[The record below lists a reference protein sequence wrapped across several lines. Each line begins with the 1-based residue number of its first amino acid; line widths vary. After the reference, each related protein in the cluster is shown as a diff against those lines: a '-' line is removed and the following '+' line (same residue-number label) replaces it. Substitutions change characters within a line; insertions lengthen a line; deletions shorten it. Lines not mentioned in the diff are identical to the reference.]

1 MLSAAP
7 STRGTSPSMR
17 ALSPSTM
24 SWWTKDATGGD
35 PRAVEPWATTSA
47 MTSGRDARIERGGG
61 AVEARTRLD
70 AGGVDGAR
78 RRRRGQGSTEAGGI
92 AWCAS

>member
-61 AVEARTRLD
+61 RWKRGRGSTQAAWTVLD
-70 AGGVDGAR
+70 GGGVDKAR
-78 RRRRGQGSTEAGGI
+78 RRQGG
-92 AWCAS
+92 

>member
-24 SWWTKDATGGD
+24 SWRTKDATGGD

-47 MTSGRDARIERGGG
+47 MTSGRDARIERG

-78 RRRRGQGSTEAGGI
+78 RRRRGQGSTEAGGM

>member
-61 AVEARTRLD
+61 GSED
-70 AGGVDGAR
+70 AAR
-78 RRRRGQGSTEAGGI
+78 RRRRGRCSTEAAWTRLDGGRGDSMV
-92 AWCAS
+92 C